1 MALATLAKPRISQ
14 MVRILENIWAHR
26 RKNPTFPSEEKYYE
40 LMVRYY
46 RRIMEALEE
55 GKTIVGHTVMSPI
68 ELFYGMDIVPM
79 HLEST
84 SMMMVILLGNYTEFF
99 DAARGFGLTP
109 ETCSAH
115 RLLAATVVQNSL
127 PRPNFIVWT
136 SQVCDNTSKS
146 GDAILDLY
154 EIPGIFLDRP
164 YRYTER
170 EVAYFTKE
178 LRRLV
183 NFMEEQTGRKM
194 DYDRLKEVVT
204 RSQRLIELY
213 REIAELRK
221 NIPAPA
227 RNRCFL
233 NSMVVE
239 WLYAGTQEAVDY
251 FEMVRDELRER
262 VDKGVGAIP
271 EERFRILTLFLPPS
285 YDWKLM
291 DWLEEQYGAVSVME
305 PYCSW
310 WAKGEM
316 DPERPLESIA
326 EKSFYRS
333 LTRQMHGP
341 SEGIIEDAVQ
351 AAKDY
356 AAEGAIYF
364 AHIGCRQAC
373 ALIRS
378 MKDALK
384 ERVGIPMIA
393 LDCDIID
400 PSLSSGEEMRSKLD
414 GFFEMLEESK

>member
-1 MALATLAKPRISQ
+1 MTVATLAKPRIQQ
-14 MVRILENIWAHR
+14 MVKILENILAHR
-26 RKNPTFPSEEKYYE
+26 HKNPTYASEELYYE
-40 LMVRYY
+40 LMVKYY
-46 RRIMEALEE
+46 RRIMEAVEQE
-55 GKTIVGHTVMSPI
+55 RTIVGHTVMSPL
-68 ELFYGMDIVPM
+68 EVFYGMGIVPM

-84 SMMMVILLGNYTEFF
+84 SMMMAILLGNYAEFF
-99 DAARGFGLTP
+99 DAARSFGLTP

-115 RLLAATVVQNSL
+115 RLLAATVIQNSL
-127 PRPNFIVWT
+127 PRPDFIVWT
-136 SQVCDNTSKS
+136 NQVCDNTSKS

-164 YRYTER
+164 YRYTTR
-170 EVAYFTKE
+170 EVEYFTKE
-178 LRRLV
+178 LKRLV
-183 NFMEEQTGRKM
+183 QFLEEQTGQKM
-194 DYDRLKEVVT
+194 DYDRLSEAVA
-204 RSQRLIELY
+204 RSQRVTELY
-213 REIAELRK
+213 REIAELRR

-239 WLYAGTQEAVDY
+239 WLYAGTQEAVEY
-251 FEMVRDELRER
+251 FELVRDEIKER
-262 VDKGVGAIP
+262 VDKGVGGIP

-285 YDWKLM
+285 YEWKLM
-291 DWLEEQYGAVSVME
+291 DWMEQEYGAVSVME

-310 WAKGEM
+310 WAKGDM
-316 DPERPLESIA
+316 DPAKPLESIA

-333 LTRQMHGP
+333 LVRQMHGP

-351 AAKDY
+351 AAIDY
-356 AAEGAIYF
+356 KADGSIYF

-384 ERVGIPMIA
+384 DDVGIPMIA

-400 PSLSSGEEMRSKLD
+400 PSLSPGEEMRGKLE
-414 GFFEMLEESK
+414 GFFEMLEDTK